1 MPNIVNVS
9 VTQQVA
15 SAPSQLQRTGALVS
29 QGATTLAA
37 GTTQLITQLSD
48 LSSILTGSVDITS
61 MVWATNVVTVTTT
74 TPHGIPNGETVLG
87 VIAGC
92 SPVGYNGTFEVTST
106 GTNTFTYPLTGD
118 PGS

>member
-37 GTTQLITQLSD
+37 GTTQLIT
-48 LSSILTGSVDITS
+48 IKR
-61 MVWATNVVTVTTT
+61 
-74 TPHGIPNGETVLG
+74 
-87 VIAGC
+87 
-92 SPVGYNGTFEVTST
+92 FEQHSYW
-106 GTNTFTYPLTGD
+106 F
-118 PGS
+118 S